1 MMPSSCALLLVFWHF
16 VFEGWRLVIWIQ
28 WNVLK
33 FYSREYKGV
42 RDRVPF
48 CTLYSKENQQKTQ
61 WVIGNSFLQ
70 GPSNIKVF
78 LSRNYEINW
87 SRGVSDRNW
96 GSFTLWF
103 KSRPMLVLPRKDP
116 PRGISSFSI
125 PPFLCFQQAR
135 WSASVLSSFCWITH
149 WYLNGQRLSILPP
162 CNSANILGSVQGW
175 HWLELMPTAKVYN
188 CISPPLFLPSPWLC
202 FSCVATHLLW

>member
-1 MMPSSCALLLVFWHF
+1 MPSSCALLLVFWHF

-33 FYSREYKGV
+33 FYSWEYKGV

-61 WVIGNSFLQ
+61 WVTGNWFLQ
-70 GPSNIKVF
+70 GPSNIKAF

-103 KSRPMLVLPRKDP
+103 KNRPMLMLPRKDP

-135 WSASVLSSFCWITH
+135 WSASVFLLLDNLLVPKQPEALSLTPLQLRKHPWISSGVALAGTDA
-149 WYLNGQRLSILPP
+149 YSQ
-162 CNSANILGSVQGW
+162 SVQL
-175 HWLELMPTAKVYN
+175 HF
-188 CISPPLFLPSPWLC
+188 PPFFLPRPWLC